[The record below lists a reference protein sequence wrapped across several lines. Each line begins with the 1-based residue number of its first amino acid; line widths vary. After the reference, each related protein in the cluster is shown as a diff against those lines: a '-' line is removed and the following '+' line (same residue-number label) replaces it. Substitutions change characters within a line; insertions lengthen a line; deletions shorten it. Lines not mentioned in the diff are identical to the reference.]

1 MFASCC
7 LLLSQIIG
15 LIAFSKDLTIISYWN
30 HIYSSLNLISMLML
44 LIGLVGTFLY
54 HFQRIGKFGIVSF
67 VVAFMGTML
76 IAGDA
81 WFEAFV
87 VPFVANTAPQLVNE
101 VPSGSLII
109 GALLSFLSFSIGW
122 ILVGISCLKARIIPK
137 YISILIICGGIF
149 GFKALTIPYLFVL
162 AIAVGFLG
170 KWIYD
175 NPKIN
180 YYENKPSLISKKD
193 NRKPYHK

>member
-1 MFASCC
+1 MY
-7 LLLSQIIG
+7 L
-15 LIAFSKDLTIISYWN
+15 
-30 HIYSSLNLISMLML
+30 
-44 LIGLVGTFLY
+44 
-54 HFQRIGKFGIVSF
+54 
-67 VVAFMGTML
+67 
-76 IAGDA
+76 
-81 WFEAFV
+81 
-87 VPFVANTAPQLVNE
+87 FVANKAPLLVNE

-149 GFKALTIPYLFVL
+149 GFKALTIPYLFIL

-175 NPKIN
+175 NPKLT
-180 YYENKPSLISKKD
+180 YENMPSLIPKKD

>member
-1 MFASCC
+1 MIVPSSEKRLITFRSIGVSYMFASCC

-109 GALLSFLSFSIGW
+109 GALLSFLSFSIG
-122 ILVGISCLKARIIPK
+122 
-137 YISILIICGGIF
+137 
-149 GFKALTIPYLFVL
+149 
-162 AIAVGFLG
+162 
-170 KWIYD
+170 
-175 NPKIN
+175 
-180 YYENKPSLISKKD
+180 
-193 NRKPYHK
+193 